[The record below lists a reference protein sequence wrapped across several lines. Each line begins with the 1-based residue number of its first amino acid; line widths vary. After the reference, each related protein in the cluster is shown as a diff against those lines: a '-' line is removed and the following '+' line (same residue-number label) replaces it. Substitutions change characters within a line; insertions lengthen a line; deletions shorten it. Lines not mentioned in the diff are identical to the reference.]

1 MADARKVIMHTL
13 VAPLERGSIS
23 AVPGVLEEED
33 YTRSA
38 YNVDV
43 ATTSIGRLGGNSVNT
58 DIASSQTGG
67 WSSFLIDADNSFE
80 WQSMSQNWEEAG
92 AWTGDFGLTTT
103 GVALST
109 DTADLKFLYVKNT
122 GSNTVEIS
130 LDEGSSY
137 PIKLSA
143 NASTMFRGTSNLDRD
158 EVYVKTSSGTSTVDY
173 ILAG

>member
-13 VAPLERGSIS
+13 VAPLERGSMS

-33 YTRSA
+33 FTRSA

-43 ATTSIGRLGGNSVNT
+43 ATTSIGRLGGNSINT
-58 DIASSQTGG
+58 NISSSQTGN
-67 WSSFLIDADNSFE
+67 WSSFVESENITWNLNA
-80 WQSMSQNWEEAG
+80 QNWEEAG
-92 AWTGDFGLTTT
+92 AWTGDFGLTTS

-109 DTADLKFLYVKNT
+109 DTADLKFLYIKNT
-122 GSNTVEIS
+122 GSNTVGIS

-143 NASTMFRGTSNLDRD
+143 NASTMLRGTSDLDRD

>member
-1 MADARKVIMHTL
+1 MANARKVIMRTKVSL
-13 VAPLERGSIS
+13 LD
-23 AVPGVLEEED
+23 AVGTLEEETHDD
-33 YTRSA
+33 YIASS
-38 YNVDV
+38 
-43 ATTSIGRLGGNSVNT
+43 SIGSVSTNGRWGGNSVNT
-58 DIASSQTGG
+58 DISSSQTGN
-67 WSSFLIDADNSFE
+67 WSSFVESENIDWNLNA
-80 WQSMSQNWEEAG
+80 QNWEEAG
-92 AWTGDFGLTTT
+92 AWTGDFGLTTS

-109 DTADLKFLYVKNT
+109 DTADLKFLYIKNT

-143 NASTMFRGTSNLDRD
+143 NASTMLRGTSDLDRD

>member
-1 MADARKVIMHTL
+1 MGKIFVKDM
-13 VAPLERGSIS
+13 
-23 AVPGVLEEED
+23 D
-33 YTRSA
+33 
-38 YNVDV
+38 
-43 ATTSIGRLGGNSVNT
+43 GNINELS
-58 DIASSQTGG
+58 
-67 WSSFLIDADNSFE
+67 
-80 WQSMSQNWEEAG
+80 
-92 AWTGDFGLTTT
+92 GDFGLTTT

>member
-13 VAPLERGSIS
+13 VAPLERGAMS

-33 YTRSA
+33 FTRSA

-58 DIASSQTGG
+58 DVASSQTGN
-67 WSSFLIDADNSFE
+67 WSSFVESENVIWNLNA
-80 WQSMSQNWEEAG
+80 QNWEEAG
-92 AWTGDFGLTTT
+92 AWTGDFGLTVT
-103 GVALST
+103 GVPLSS
-109 DTADLKFLYVKNT
+109 DTADLKFLYIKNT

-130 LDEGSSY
+130 LDTNSSY

-143 NASTMFRGTSNLDRD
+143 NASTMLRGTSDLDRD

>member
-1 MADARKVIMHTL
+1 MANARKVIMRTKVSL
-13 VAPLERGSIS
+13 LD
-23 AVPGVLEEED
+23 AVGTLEEETHDD
-33 YTRSA
+33 YIASS
-38 YNVDV
+38 
-43 ATTSIGRLGGNSVNT
+43 SIGSVSTNGRWGGNSVNT
-58 DIASSQTGG
+58 DISASQTGN
-67 WSSFLIDADNSFE
+67 WSSFVESENITWNLNA
-80 WQSMSQNWEEAG
+80 QNWEEAG
-92 AWTGDFGLTTT
+92 AWTGDFGLTTS

-109 DTADLKFLYVKNT
+109 DTADLKFLYIKNT

-143 NASTMFRGTSNLDRD
+143 NASTMLRGTSDLDRD

>member
-1 MADARKVIMHTL
+1 MANARKVIMRTKVSL
-13 VAPLERGSIS
+13 LD
-23 AVPGVLEEED
+23 AVGTLEEETHDD
-33 YTRSA
+33 YIASS
-38 YNVDV
+38 
-43 ATTSIGRLGGNSVNT
+43 SIGSVSTNGRWGGNSVNT
-58 DIASSQTGG
+58 DISASQTGN
-67 WSSFLIDADNSFE
+67 WSSFVESENIDWNLNA
-80 WQSMSQNWEEAG
+80 QNWEEAG
-92 AWTGDFGLTTT
+92 AWTGDFGLTTS

-109 DTADLKFLYVKNT
+109 DTADLKFLYIKNT

-143 NASTMFRGTSNLDRD
+143 NASTMLRGTSDLDRD

>member
-13 VAPLERGSIS
+13 VAPLERGAMS

-33 YTRSA
+33 FTRSA

-43 ATTSIGRLGGNSVNT
+43 ATTSIGRLGGNSINT
-58 DIASSQTGG
+58 NISSSQTGN
-67 WSSFLIDADNSFE
+67 WSSFVESENITWNLNA
-80 WQSMSQNWEEAG
+80 QNWEEAG
-92 AWTGDFGLTTT
+92 AWTGDFGLTTS

-109 DTADLKFLYVKNT
+109 DTSDLKFLYIKNT

-143 NASTMFRGTSNLDRD
+143 NASTMLRGTSDLDRD